1 MAAGT
6 GNLILKRG
14 EVVPSDA
21 QNAGTVTLLKGMPA
35 AQIVGLSRPSNLSAT
50 AIGDYAYD
58 NYPNRLWIGVDAY
71 GTSANTVGGTGN
83 ASAPS
88 YNIPSGADKRPI
100 WMGAEIRANAAVYRA
115 GTTAPVILAAD
126 WLNSVDTVLVTQ
138 KAIKT
143 YVDSQVSSKGTMTS
157 FFIQANGIQPV
168 ERIYDGNTINFV
180 DGNGFNFEVS
190 ATDTVTGTVDFS
202 VLSNDVLCS
211 KSGSVT
217 VKNIAV
223 SEIPAT
229 GTYYPVFTTATVGNS
244 KTLYIDST
252 SPTVQYIQGDGT
264 LSAYKLKS
272 ENSITVGT
280 DIRWGTSPVLTK
292 HQLQLYGTS
301 ANSITIKVPAS
312 PSTHSLTLPASL
324 PSSSGVLQSDS
335 SGNLAWVAGVPSSI
349 ANDLAG
355 GAKGYLPYQNAQDD
369 TVFLTIGGTNDILTV
384 SSGGVPIWSS
394 TASINTISGRAV
406 SDSVSL
412 YDNINTGSITIGSG
426 ITSGSINIGNGT
438 DITTSSAINIG
449 GGAITSGTK
458 TINIGTGGGNGSTT
472 AITIGGGSGTTST
485 TCSVSIGC
493 PSAAT
498 SNVYIANNKLTLGPS
513 GSADRIVLVGD
524 TTASAGTRTHTFPNK
539 SNGNVVIVSNSS
551 TETAGYVLVAG
562 TGTNPATWQ
571 PLTPTASSSIKFTN
585 ETDANTKYPIAFIA
599 NTAANGAAAPAT
611 NLGDG
616 VETTGYVRTD
626 WLGEGTPS
634 LYYQPSSTVNN
645 TGNFPQPSVTG
656 GTLYAAFFS
665 GILDGGTWT

>member
-1 MAAGT
+1 
-6 GNLILKRG
+6 
-14 EVVPSDA
+14 
-21 QNAGTVTLLKGMPA
+21 
-35 AQIVGLSRPSNLSAT
+35 
-50 AIGDYAYD
+50 
-58 NYPNRLWIGVDAY
+58 
-71 GTSANTVGGTGN
+71 
-83 ASAPS
+83 
-88 YNIPSGADKRPI
+88 
-100 WMGAEIRANAAVYRA
+100 
-115 GTTAPVILAAD
+115 
-126 WLNSVDTVLVTQ
+126 
-138 KAIKT
+138 
-143 YVDSQVSSKGTMTS
+143 
-157 FFIQANGIQPV
+157 
-168 ERIYDGNTINFV
+168 
-180 DGNGFNFEVS
+180 
-190 ATDTVTGTVDFS
+190 
-202 VLSNDVLCS
+202 
-211 KSGSVT
+211 
-217 VKNIAV
+217 
-223 SEIPAT
+223 
-229 GTYYPVFTTATVGNS
+229 
-244 KTLYIDST
+244 
-252 SPTVQYIQGDGT
+252 
-264 LSAYKLKS
+264 
-272 ENSITVGT
+272 
-280 DIRWGTSPVLTK
+280 
-292 HQLQLYGTS
+292 
-301 ANSITIKVPAS
+301 
-312 PSTHSLTLPASL
+312 LPASL
-324 PSSSGVLQSDS
+324 PASGSSGVLQSDS

-355 GAKGYLPYQNAQDD
+355 GVKGSLPYQNAQDD
-369 TVFLTIGGTNDILTV
+369 TLFLVIGGTNDILTV

-438 DITTSSAINIG
+438 AITTSSAINIG
-449 GGAITSGTK
+449 GGAISGTK

-634 LYYQPSSTVNN
+634 LYYQPGSTAN
-645 TGNFPQPSVTG
+645 TDNFPQPAVTG

-665 GILDGGTWT
+665 GILDGGTWA